1 MTLAEIDAGEKLF
14 VKSDEFKDLWGLRT
28 MMKLRD
34 PLLILDGRE
43 QPRRRSGEEPP
54 AVLRYRVV
62 DLASGE
68 ISDVLGSTDVI
79 PFCVG

>member
-1 MTLAEIDAGEKLF
+1 MTLAEAKAGGKLF
-14 VKSDEFKDLWGLRT
+14 IKSGEFKDLWGRRT
-28 MMKLRD
+28 MMKLHD

-43 QPRRRSGEEPP
+43 QPRRRSGEEQP

-68 ISDVLGSTDVI
+68 ISDVLGTTEVI
-79 PFCVG
+79 SFCV